1 LVDTAAQ
8 DLHTPLF
15 NAVPTVIVKAAN
27 KPMVG
32 CLDTTS
38 PDFNVVVTLTD
49 VAVVV
54 GCPDLI
60 PIFTPY

>member
-15 NAVPTVIVKAAN
+15 NAVTVKVAN

-38 PDFNVVVTLTD
+38 HDFNVVVTLTD